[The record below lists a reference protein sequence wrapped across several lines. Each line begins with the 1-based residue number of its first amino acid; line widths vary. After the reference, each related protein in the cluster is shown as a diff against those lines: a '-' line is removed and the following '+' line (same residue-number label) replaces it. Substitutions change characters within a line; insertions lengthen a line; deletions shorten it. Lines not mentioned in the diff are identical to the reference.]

1 MKFNSR
7 FCFFVALSLPLSLAA
22 GPAMAA
28 AVLRHA
34 DIRILNETGVPATD
48 FHIRI
53 DFGRGASVSFN
64 DCTPITNPPSRFQPC
79 VVGGTFGKVREQF
92 TDLGAAGLELRIDF
106 TQPQPTALII
116 PGAAADIDFWLNFQT
131 DVSYRVAEAY
141 WTNNDV
147 PITVGKQPNK
157 DTIELALI
165 SRVPEPSTLS
175 LLLACAM
182 AAALGRRGPAP
193 KVRPG

>member
-1 MKFNSR
+1 MKFNAQA
-7 FCFFVALSLPLSLAA
+7 FFSVALSLSLSVAA

-28 AVLRHA
+28 GVLRHA
-34 DIRILNETGVPATD
+34 DIRILNETGVAATD

-79 VVGGTFGKVREQF
+79 AVAGTFGMVREQF
-92 TDLGAAGLELRIDF
+92 TDRGAAGLELRIDF
-106 TQPQPTALII
+106 TQPQPALI
-116 PGAAADIDFWLNFQT
+116 PMNTAADIDFWLNFQT

-141 WTNNDV
+141 WTNNGD
-147 PITVGKQPNK
+147 PITDGKQPNK

-165 SRVPEPSTLS
+165 SRVSEPTTLN
-175 LLLACAM
+175 LLLACAL
-182 AAALGRRGPAP
+182 AAAFTRRGLMP
-193 KVRPG
+193 KVKPR